1 MLNGKELS
9 EYSDKERRSMVG
21 WQGHDPELLADS
33 VRNNVAL
40 GEEQI
45 DVGRELS
52 RVCLDRE
59 VSEMENGIDTL
70 VGSRGVR
77 LSGGQQR
84 RTALLRALLCQPV
97 QTLLLDEP
105 FTGMDPELV
114 SHAAAA
120 VVRLAARRDTVLVT
134 HDEHAAD
141 LLGWPVVRL
150 EKVGK

>member
-1 MLNGKELS
+1 
-9 EYSDKERRSMVG
+9 MVG

-59 VSEMENGIDTL
+59 VAEMENGVDTL

-150 EKVGK
+150 ETVAK

>member
-1 MLNGKELS
+1 MTEDEL
-9 EYSDKERRSMVG
+9 YALRQRIGMVFQNPDNQLVATIVEEDIAFG
-21 WQGHDPELLADS
+21 PENLGIPPAEIRKRVDD
-33 VRNNVAL
+33 AL
-40 GEEQI
+40 EI
-45 DVGRELS
+45 VGMSAFARHS
-52 RVCLDRE
+52 PHQ
-59 VSEMENGIDTL
+59 
-70 VGSRGVR
+70 

-150 EKVGK
+150 ETVGK